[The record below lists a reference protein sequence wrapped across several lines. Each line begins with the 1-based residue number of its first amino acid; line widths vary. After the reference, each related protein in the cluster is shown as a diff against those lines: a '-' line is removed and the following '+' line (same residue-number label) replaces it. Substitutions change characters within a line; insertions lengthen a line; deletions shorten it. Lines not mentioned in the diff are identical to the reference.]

1 MPAALL
7 LLALPVAAQVKLGEV
22 SSNMGGTIAVG
33 YTADYGNQTS
43 SDHNWTLG
51 GNANLSGS
59 FYSPNFLSYNAS
71 VYLNQSKANSNYQST
86 SDASG
91 VDISTTIFGGS
102 KFPGS
107 ISYSKAYD
115 SEGNYAVPG
124 LANYVTHGNSDTF
137 GVNWSE
143 NLPNAPSFS
152 AGFVVGDSK
161 YSVYGS
167 TDEGLNKFHSLNL
180 HSGYS
185 LGGFNMGAYYT
196 TGGGNSL
203 SPQLGT
209 DEPSEQ
215 TQNGTTVYGLNV
227 SHQLPLRGTASA
239 ALNRSTW
246 TSDFLGSN
254 STGTVDLI
262 NADASVH
269 PTSKLALSGS
279 VSYSDNLSGQL
290 AESVVAAGGVVQ
302 GLNTNESSDSVDLM
316 AVASYAPLPNVATT
330 AFVERRT
337 QLYLGQQYGVQ
348 SYGGSA
354 TYSHPLFE
362 GMFNAMLSAMA
373 NDSGQNGEDT
383 LGFSTSENYS
393 NVVLGWNVN
402 GSFSYSQNQQTLLVT
417 YLNSIYS
424 FSGSARRRWGKLSVS
439 GSGGGSRTGLT
450 EQAGTVSTS
459 ENYSGSVG
467 YGAWLTANGGYFRSS
482 GQALSTGS
490 GLVPVPVPSPVL
502 PSNLVSLYGG
512 DGYSLSFSSTPV
524 RHLVLSASYAKS
536 ISNTSSSG
544 VSSSNLNNQFNVF
557 AQSQF
562 RKLYFNS
569 GYSRLEQGFSGSGTP
584 PGVVSSF
591 YIGVSRWFNFF

>member
-1 MPAALL
+1 MLL
-7 LLALPVAAQVKLGEV
+7 LLALPVTAQIKFGEV
-22 SSNMGGTIAVG
+22 SSNMGGTIAMG
-33 YTADYGNQTS
+33 YTADYGNETS

-59 FYSPNFLSYNAS
+59 FYNPNFFSYNAS
-71 VYLNQSKANSNYQST
+71 IYLNQSKANSNYQST
-86 SDASG
+86 SNASG
-91 VDISTTIFGGS
+91 VDVSTTIFGGS

-137 GVNWSE
+137 GMNWSE

-152 AGFVVGDSK
+152 AGFVLGDSK

-167 TDEGLNKFHSLNL
+167 NDEGLNKFHSLNL

-196 TGGGNSL
+196 TGAGNSL
-203 SPQLGT
+203 NPQLGT

-215 TQNGTTVYGLNV
+215 TQNGTTVYGFNV
-227 SHQLPLRGTASA
+227 SHQLPLRGSASA
-239 ALNRSTW
+239 SLNRSAW
-246 TSDFLGSN
+246 NSVYLDSN
-254 STGTVDLI
+254 STGTIDLI
-262 NADASVH
+262 SADASVH
-269 PTSKLALSGS
+269 PTSKLSISGS
-279 VSYSDNLSGQL
+279 VNYSDNLSGQL
-290 AESVVAAGGVVQ
+290 AESVVAAGGVAT
-302 GLNTNESSDSVDLM
+302 GLNSNESSNSVDLM
-316 AVASYAPLPNVATT
+316 CVASYSPLPNVATT
-330 AFVERRT
+330 AFAERRT
-337 QLYLGQQYGVQ
+337 QFYLGEQYGVQ
-348 SYGGSA
+348 TLGGSA

-362 GMFNAMLSAMA
+362 GMFNATISAMA
-373 NDSGQNGEDT
+373 NDSEQAGEDT
-383 LGFSTSENYS
+383 LGFSTTENYS
-393 NVVLGWNVN
+393 NVVYGWHVN

-417 YLNSIYS
+417 YLNSMYS
-424 FSGSARRRWGKLSVS
+424 FSGNVRRRWGKLGVS
-439 GSGGGSRTGLT
+439 GGGGGSRTGLT
-450 EQAGTVSTS
+450 EVAGTVSTS
-459 ENYSGSVG
+459 QNYSASVG
-467 YGAWLTANGGYFRSS
+467 YGAWLTGNGGYFKSS

-490 GLVPVPVPSPVL
+490 GLVPVPVPSPAL

-512 DGYSLSFSSTPV
+512 DGYSLAVSSTPV
-524 RHLVLSASYAKS
+524 KYLVLTASYAKS
-536 ISNTSSSG
+536 NSNTSSNG
-544 VSSSNLNNQFNVF
+544 VSSTNLNNQFNVF

-569 GYSRLEQGFSGSGTP
+569 GYSRLEQGFSGSGTA